1 LPGAS
6 PIRGREPG
14 GRVTYRRLG
23 ADADHDQQQT
33 LSCSSR
39 TLRWID
45 LGLHGGR
52 EQLPFAVTDDLIH
65 KF

>member
-1 LPGAS
+1 MTN
-6 PIRGREPG
+6 R
-14 GRVTYRRLG
+14 
-23 ADADHDQQQT
+23 QT